1 MCCARGNH
9 SGKQKNELL
18 TDLPERLRGFT
29 ATDVRLSVFRESL
42 GASAS
47 NGFRDFEACAQPM
60 LGILQS
66 VCSSNAANNHGPDRP
81 TYSFYLHG
89 NANVKELIDSGPTVI
104 VFLLDS
110 LSEESL
116 ALVAMPTI
124 RYLTEM
130 RLWVPVCIGYMSVEP
145 AFKARPRP
153 SNFEEQ
159 DAAVNACVDISTG
172 AGRRAFVE
180 HIVAAGL
187 LTSFIRASRPMTQ
200 WITQSDRQSLKFLE
214 YLLAILEHYQKAATA
229 QIDSCG
235 SRYLSAYGD
244 PLP

>member
-1 MCCARGNH
+1 
-9 SGKQKNELL
+9 
-18 TDLPERLRGFT
+18 
-29 ATDVRLSVFRESL
+29 
-42 GASAS
+42 
-47 NGFRDFEACAQPM
+47 
-60 LGILQS
+60 
-66 VCSSNAANNHGPDRP
+66 
-81 TYSFYLHG
+81 
-89 NANVKELIDSGPTVI
+89 
-104 VFLLDS
+104 
-110 LSEESL
+110 
-116 ALVAMPTI
+116 
-124 RYLTEM
+124 
-130 RLWVPVCIGYMSVEP
+130 MSVEP